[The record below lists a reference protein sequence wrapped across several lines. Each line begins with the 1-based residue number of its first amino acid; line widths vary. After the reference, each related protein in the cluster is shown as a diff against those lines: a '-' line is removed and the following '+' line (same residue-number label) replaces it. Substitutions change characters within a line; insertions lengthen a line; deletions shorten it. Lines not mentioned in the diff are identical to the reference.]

1 MPSVIS
7 FISFMVLPSYRSAL
21 AISTRPFRAMR
32 SILEQDHI
40 VQAPLG
46 FDRHLPEPAARVAVD
61 DGAPEANGWRVVLQL
76 LATELI
82 EQLPRDP
89 LSNPAAA
96 ELPEDEELADAVI
109 NSLALG
115 I

>member
-21 AISTRPFRAMR
+21 AISTCPFRAMR

-46 FDRHLPEPAARVAVD
+46 FHRHLPEPAARVAVD

-76 LATELI
+76 LDHPLPAKSI

-96 ELPEDEELADAVI
+96 ELPEDEELADAV
-109 NSLALG
+109 
-115 I
+115 